1 MTLKKQFEIISNVK
15 SANYKTLQI
24 AVEVID
30 DLLIGPYEK
39 VGNFGYFYKF
49 DKIMNYNDGK
59 FHRHSIFIKLRFLR
73 VSSTSGLRIFM

>member
-1 MTLKKQFEIISNVK
+1 MTLQKQFEIISNVLNAK
-15 SANYKTLQI
+15 YKTLQI

-49 DKIMNYNDGK
+49 DKMMNYNDGQ
-59 FHRHSIFIKLRFLR
+59 FHRHSIFIKLRILR
-73 VSSTSGLRIFM
+73 DSPTS